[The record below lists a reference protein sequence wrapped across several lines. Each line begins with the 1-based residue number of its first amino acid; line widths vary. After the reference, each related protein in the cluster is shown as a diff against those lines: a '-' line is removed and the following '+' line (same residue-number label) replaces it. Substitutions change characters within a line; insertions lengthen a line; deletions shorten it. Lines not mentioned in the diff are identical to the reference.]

1 MAKQNQFKR
10 MLESGKPILT
20 DGAIG
25 TMLHARGISLDA
37 CFDELNLTDPAIV
50 RGIHQDYIAAGAT
63 LIETNTFGAN
73 RFKLAQHGLEA
84 RVAAI
89 NLAAVQLVREAI
101 PADHKPVFVAGSV
114 GPLGVRLAPFGR
126 VQPEQAFQ
134 AYTEQIDALLEAGVD
149 LLILETQNDLFEV
162 EQAIRAARQAGDVP
176 VVAMVNFTRDDRTLL
191 GDSPTHVA
199 RFLHECGADVIG
211 ANCSSGPAQ
220 LLRILDQMHRAVPR
234 ARFAVMPNAGWPER
248 VSGRI
253 MYPATAEYFGDYA
266 LSFCAAGASILGGCC
281 GTTPEHIA
289 HMHAALENRDL
300 PCSSTEPDFA
310 ELEYGFDTTTSTP
323 PTRLARKVAAG
334 HFVISVEM
342 DPPHGFSTHKLLAG
356 AHLLADAGA
365 DVINVADSPMARMR
379 MSPWAVCH
387 LIQRDVD
394 IDTVLHFPTRGR
406 NLLRVQGDLL
416 AAHAVDVRNIFV
428 VMGDPTAIG
437 DYPEAMDDYDL
448 VPSGLIRLIQ
458 HGFNAG
464 IDHSGADIGEATSFF
479 VGCAL
484 NLCPADPER
493 ELHVLQKKID
503 AGANFAL
510 TQPTY
515 EPQRASEFLHAF
527 RSKQG
532 ELPIAILAGVLPLYS
547 AKHAAFL
554 HNEVPGIHIPAET
567 MNRVEAAGEGAP
579 QVGVQIAVEMLE
591 QLRPHVQGAY
601 IMPPFGH
608 YDLAAQIIDQIR
620 ARAPAASAN
629 QSA

>member
-1 MAKQNQFKR
+1 MAERSDFFR
-10 MLESGKPILT
+10 VLASGKPILA
-20 DGAIG
+20 DGAMG
-25 TMLHARGISLDA
+25 TMLHARGFPLDA
-37 CFDELNLTDPAIV
+37 CFDELNLTHPEIV
-50 RGIHQDYIAAGAT
+50 RDIHHDYIMAGAT

-73 RFKLAQHGLEA
+73 RFKLAQHGLET
-84 RVAAI
+84 RVAEI
-89 NLAAVQLVREAI
+89 NRAAVRLAREAI
-101 PADHKPVFVAGSV
+101 PPDHKPVFVAGSL

-134 AYTEQIDALLEAGVD
+134 AYTEQIEALIEAGVD

-162 EQAIRAARQAGDVP
+162 KQAIRAVRQADDVP
-176 VVAMVNFTRDDRTLL
+176 LVAMLNFTRDDRTLL
-191 GDSPTHVA
+191 GDSPVHAA
-199 RFLHECGADVIG
+199 RFLHERGADVIG

-220 LLRILDQMHRAVPR
+220 LLRVLEQMRLAVPQ

-281 GTTPEHIA
+281 GTTPEHIS
-289 HMHAALENRDL
+289 HMHAALENRNQ
-300 PCSSTEPDFA
+300 PCTSTEPDFA
-310 ELEYGFDTTTSTP
+310 DLENGLETTTSAP
-323 PTRLARKVAAG
+323 PTRLAQKVAAG

-342 DPPHGFSTHKLLAG
+342 DPPRGFSTHKLLAG
-356 AHLLADAGA
+356 AHLLADSGA

-416 AAHAVDVRNIFV
+416 AAHAVEVRNIFV

-448 VPSGLIRLIQ
+448 VPSGLIRLVQ

-493 ELHVLQKKID
+493 EMHVLKKKLD

-510 TQPTY
+510 TQPIY
-515 EPQRASEFLHAF
+515 EPGRAIDFLRAF
-527 RSKQG
+527 RDRHG
-532 ELPIAILAGVLPLYS
+532 EYPLAILAGVLPLYS
-547 AKHAAFL
+547 ARHAAFL
-554 HNEVPGIHIPAET
+554 HNEVPGIHIPADTLSCIET
-567 MNRVEAAGEGAP
+567 AGENAP
-579 QVGVQIAVEMLE
+579 QVGVQIAVELLE

-601 IMPPFGH
+601 IMPPFGR

-620 ARAPAASAN
+620 APAPVA
-629 QSA
+629 